1 MAQRILHLIFI
12 ARLIHS
18 VFVDPYPS
26 RVAVLIFTGHRL
38 GELSQTLHQ
47 FNTWLDKTWTLQVFH
62 SHISAERIRNET
74 RNMTN
79 DRLVLSQIT
88 AKDVHNRDSLNSFMV
103 KNVSFWEAC
112 VGDKILIFQ
121 PDAAICTHSPY
132 FIDMFLPYDYIGAPL
147 PMIYFPGKR
156 HKEWINAKED
166 NDFYGGNG
174 GFSLRTKASM
184 IACAQAALN
193 GSCLFPEIPGEQEV
207 QPQQ

>member
-1 MAQRILHLIFI
+1 
-12 ARLIHS
+12 
-18 VFVDPYPS
+18 
-26 RVAVLIFTGHRL
+26 
-38 GELSQTLHQ
+38 
-47 FNTWLDKTWTLQVFH
+47 
-62 SHISAERIRNET
+62 
-74 RNMTN
+74 MTN